1 MQGVGGSIA
10 WSVSPSSL
18 DVALISAL
26 KISKFVVGKS
36 TVKIH
41 LPIKK
46 NIEKE
51 YYGSKGIAFFQL
63 SEP

>member
-10 WSVSPSSL
+10 WLVSPSSL

-36 TVKIH
+36 TVKIQ

-46 NIEKE
+46 K
-51 YYGSKGIAFFQL
+51 Y
-63 SEP
+63 